1 MMVIVHGSPLY
12 QWDINRQLLIDSADL
27 GSDFVIHC
35 CYTEDANALVVEPK
49 TVGDKVLVN
58 IPNILLQ
65 RFGSLRVYV
74 VTEGDTV
81 YDATF
86 YVMARPKPDDY
97 VYTETEVLSYVTLS
111 KRMDEFEKNGVSEE
125 KLAEAIN
132 DYLSEHPI
140 TETDP
145 TVPAWAKQSEKPK
158 YTASEIG
165 ALSQDELQNGVN
177 LALKQAKESG
187 EFKGDA
193 FTYEDF
199 TEEQLESLKGADG
212 YTPTKGK
219 DYFDG
224 NDYVLTESDKQEIA
238 DMIEI
243 PESGGT
249 KDYTEFINKPKIN
262 GVELN
267 GDLTPA
273 ELGLNGGSEEW
284 EVIADIT
291 LEEDVATLEY
301 TKLKHKNLFVV
312 IEGTIIDIRD
322 PAAGYNN
329 KFAMINTY
337 INGTQTQYLLA
348 QMMYLAKEDKVNY
361 LIDTLANTCKVQY
374 YRVKSV
380 SEINTILSNTVLPDC
395 TNGIQSFKL
404 SPNMSATFEDKYQNC
419 GRFKAGTRIIIYGV
433 RA

>member
-1 MMVIVHGSPLY
+1 MVIVHGSPLY

-49 TVGDKVLVN
+49 TVDDKVLVN

-97 VYTETEVLSYVTLS
+97 VYTETEVLSYVSLS

-132 DYLSEHPI
+132 NYLSEHPI

-145 TVPAWAKQSEKPK
+145 TVPAWAKEPKKPE
-158 YTASEIG
+158 YTAKEVG

-177 LALKQAKESG
+177 LALEQAKESG
-187 EFKGDA
+187 EFKGADGKNGI
-193 FTYEDF
+193 DG
-199 TEEQLESLKGADG
+199 KDG
-212 YTPTKGK
+212 YTPIKGK

-238 DMIEI
+238 GKVVQLI
-243 PESGGT
+243 PIYEGEVES
-249 KDYTEFINKPKIN
+249 I
-262 GVELN
+262 
-267 GDLTPA
+267 
-273 ELGLNGGSEEW
+273 
-284 EVIADIT
+284 
-291 LEEDVATLEY
+291 
-301 TKLKHKNLFVV
+301 
-312 IEGTIIDIRD
+312 
-322 PAAGYNN
+322 
-329 KFAMINTY
+329 
-337 INGTQTQYLLA
+337 
-348 QMMYLAKEDKVNY
+348 
-361 LIDTLANTCKVQY
+361 
-374 YRVKSV
+374 
-380 SEINTILSNTVLPDC
+380 
-395 TNGIQSFKL
+395 
-404 SPNMSATFEDKYQNC
+404 
-419 GRFKAGTRIIIYGV
+419 
-433 RA
+433 

>member
-49 TVGDKVLVN
+49 NVDDKVLVN

-65 RFGSLRVYV
+65 KFGNLRVYV

-97 VYTETEVLSYVTLS
+97 VYTETEVLSYVSLS
-111 KRMDEFEKNGVSEE
+111 KRMDELERNSVSDEKIS
-125 KLAEAIN
+125 EAIN
-132 DYLSEHPI
+132 NYLKENPI
-140 TETDP
+140 TESDP
-145 TVPAWAKQSEKPK
+145 TVPAWAKEPEKPK
-158 YTASEIG
+158 YTAKDIG

-291 LEEDVATLEY
+291 LEEETDNISITTDINGNPFEMKGFYIYVRCPIAATTPQSLNMFRVY
-301 TKLKHKNLFVV
+301 YKNGTNPPPTPICFGGIGSATFFETMVC
-312 IEGTIIDIRD
+312 IELSNDYSPILQTVLQRTNKYQNFIASGQNGEFPTTQSAKGPITSLSFSVGMYYPVGTII
-322 PAAGYNN
+322 
-329 KFAMINTY
+329 
-337 INGTQTQYLLA
+337 
-348 QMMYLAKEDKVNY
+348 KV
-361 LIDTLANTCKVQY
+361 
-374 YRVKSV
+374 
-380 SEINTILSNTVLPDC
+380 
-395 TNGIQSFKL
+395 FK
-404 SPNMSATFEDKYQNC
+404 
-419 GRFKAGTRIIIYGV
+419 TR
-433 RA
+433 